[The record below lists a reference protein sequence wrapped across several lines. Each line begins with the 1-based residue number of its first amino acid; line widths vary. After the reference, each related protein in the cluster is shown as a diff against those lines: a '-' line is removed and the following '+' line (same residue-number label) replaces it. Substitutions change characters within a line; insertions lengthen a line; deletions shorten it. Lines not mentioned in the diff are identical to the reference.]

1 MKKEGIV
8 KEYNGFNGKI
18 IDNCG
23 KDYLLLKEEII
34 NNEVINKLD
43 TVTFVPEKCNLY
55 NNYKEVARFVKK
67 KEIKK

>member
-1 MKKEGIV
+1 MKIEGTV

-18 IDNCG
+18 IDNLG

-34 NNEVINKLD
+34 NNEKINKLD
-43 TVTFVPEKCNLY
+43 TVTFVPEKCKLY
-55 NNYKEVARFVKK
+55 NDYKVIARFVKK